1 MGEVEIDPMVLYIM
15 MILVFLAF
23 CPPIVCKVKQVLAS
37 NRVATEDPEDLEIG
51 TGGTAS

>member
-23 CPPIVCKVKQVLAS
+23 CPPIICKLKQVLAS
-37 NRVATEDPEDLEIG
+37 NKVATEDLEEG
-51 TGGTAS
+51 ETGATGS

>member
-23 CPPIVCKVKQVLAS
+23 CPPIICKLKHVLAS
-37 NRVATEDPEDLEIG
+37 NKVATEDLEEG
-51 TGGTAS
+51 ETATGS